1 MIKLKR
7 ALIKIASRW
16 RVLFVIAV
24 PAIVFSALILML
36 RPSSVA
42 VNNGIADLSSVDF
55 SQGTLVALNGQWEFY
70 WDRLLTPQDFSLTS
84 QQPDSL
90 MKVPGV
96 WSTNAG
102 THYSK
107 QGIASYRI
115 TLNYSSELTD
125 PALRVQNVA
134 NAYRLYINGRL
145 AAEVGGGLDN
155 TSAFVND
162 DDILI
167 LPLPTDTRHV
177 ELVFQVANWNCA
189 TGGLR
194 VAPVFGSMRVLEQQ
208 RTLMLIL
215 QMFFIGSIFIFGIHY
230 LILFSLQPQNK
241 TALLFAVFCLL
252 SALRSLVWG
261 ETPLTVIFPN
271 ASLHLRM
278 YLNYLTGY
286 NIVAVII
293 LFVHSI
299 FPPEYPKNLT
309 RLVLLP
315 SLVFDALILIAG
327 PEFMTFLTNSLY
339 VVLLLQMLYLL
350 GIQIKSALRKRD
362 NAILM
367 FIAVCVFVWA
377 INEDIISFLVTGNI
391 YYTCMFLLGNFAFIL
406 AMSYLQARQQATDH
420 KKLILYNERLI
431 EADQLK
437 DRIMATEM
445 SFLQAQIKPHF
456 LYNALSA
463 IANVCEKD
471 GKQAGKLIIDLAIY
485 LRGSLEF
492 NNLDK
497 MTTIEKELD
506 FVDTYFHIEQA
517 RFGQKIQLQKE
528 IDIPLDAQ
536 IPVLILQPLVENAVR
551 HGISKR
557 PEGGT
562 VTVRMTQKDKTVD
575 IEIEDN
581 GVGISNEKVKTLL
594 SESNTAKG
602 VGLINI
608 HSRLFKLYGSGLSI
622 SSEMGRTYVRL
633 SIPEV
638 V

>member
-1 MIKLKR
+1 M
-7 ALIKIASRW
+7 AKIAARW

-24 PAIVFSALILML
+24 PAIVLCALILML

-42 VNNGIADLSSVDF
+42 VNMGSADLSGVDF
-55 SQGTLVALNGQWEFY
+55 SQGPLVALNGQWEFY

-155 TSAFVND
+155 ISAFIND

-215 QMFFIGSIFIFGIHY
+215 QMFFIGSIFIFGLHY
-230 LILFSLQPQNK
+230 LTLFSLQPQNK

-293 LFVHSI
+293 LFVRSI
-299 FPPEYPKNLT
+299 FPSEYPKNLT

-315 SLVFDALILIAG
+315 SLVFDALILIAR
-327 PEFMTFLTNSLY
+327 PDFMTFLTNSLY

-391 YYTCMFLLGNFAFIL
+391 YFTCMFLLGNFAFIL

-420 KKLILYNERLI
+420 KKLILYNEKLI
-431 EADQLK
+431 EADKLK

-562 VTVRMTQKDKTVD
+562 VTVRMTQKGKTVD

-581 GVGISNEKVKTLL
+581 GVGISSEKLKTLL
-594 SESNTAKG
+594 SESNTAQG